1 MKIVSFYS
9 FKGGVGRSL
18 CLLNA
23 AYNLSHNKAQRI
35 GLVDLDIEASGLNQI
50 LGLPAKEDR
59 DLLALLMPSN
69 RELSDLEDYV
79 LDIPFE
85 VKGKPQVFLLPTVAD
100 SALLDRITWDTAAQ
114 QFLARELFPE
124 FARLYELDYIFVDCR
139 SGLSEFATF
148 ALKIADL
155 EVLVCRLDSQNR
167 YGIKQI
173 VEVCRAANK
182 AFKIVVSACPEKD
195 RRPHV
200 RDFQNAI
207 DCPIDYVLPYDYR
220 LYYKEFIVSKEYPR
234 HDLSKLYSKLAE
246 DIYEGF
252 K

>member
-1 MKIVSFYS
+1 MRIVSFYS

-23 AYNLSHNKAQRI
+23 AYNLSRDKTQRI

-50 LGLPAKEDR
+50 LGYPAKEDR
-59 DLLALLMPSN
+59 DLLALLLPAN
-69 RELSDLEDYV
+69 RELSELEQYV
-79 LDIPFE
+79 LDIPFDGA
-85 VKGKPQVFLLPTVAD
+85 GKPQVFLLPTVAD
-100 SALLDRITWDTAAQ
+100 SALLDRITWNTAAQ

-124 FARLYELDYIFVDCR
+124 FAKLYDLDFIFVDCR

-155 EVLVCRLDSQNR
+155 EVLVCRLDGQNR

-182 AFKIVVSACPEKD
+182 AFKIVVSACPDKD
-195 RRPHV
+195 RRSHV
-200 RDFQNAI
+200 RDFQKAI
-207 DCPIDYVLPYDYR
+207 DCQVDYVLPYDYR
-220 LYYKEFIVSKEYPR
+220 LYYKEFIVSKENPR
-234 HDLSKLYSKLAE
+234 HELSKLYSKLAD
-246 DIYEGF
+246 DIYRGF